1 MEKVASNGPKLDHHQ
16 DDVAFT
22 DDPIRAA
29 EDDILRRGTFAEAI
43 QRILRGLRA
52 PGSSAVVGLQGPW
65 GSGKSSVLNL
75 LELKLEQESDW
86 TTTRFNPWEVSDLD
100 SLLRGFF
107 TGLSD
112 ALPEELRKEG
122 RKRFAQYASGI
133 AKLLPEINLGLV
145 KVSTEK
151 TIEAITGGDSL
162 AIRRERIEEL
172 LAPVERPIVVL
183 LDDLD
188 RLHPDELLTI
198 FKLVR
203 LVGRL
208 PNVFY
213 VLAFDEETI
222 VDVLKT
228 TAVSGGSQERARSYL
243 EKIVQVRMDLPG
255 VHESQLSQLLNQGIG
270 RIAEH
275 HSVDLSS
282 VDFSDFANQ
291 YQNYLRRRLSEPRSV
306 KRYLAQVEAY
316 YPLVEHEVNFADY
329 LLVTFLRV
337 FHGGIYRDLPHRKD
351 GLVRSSTSL
360 FGGQPDLKKVREDW
374 MRWVKQRGV
383 DEEEIEDV
391 LSLLGSLF
399 VPVRAAMEDVIFGGS
414 VDDPIPGERRV
425 GSSEYFDRYFQ
436 HAVPPDDIP
445 DALVREAM
453 AELMEG
459 VSGKATERLLAEV
472 STKGDRLLMKLER
485 HVSRLDAIAKER
497 LLNFLAVVAP
507 DLDESG
513 EFIFSSPRDRAEIL
527 AGNVLNE
534 LVAAGGNWDVDN
546 VVQDRSSLRFVSFV
560 TRRSLRDAR
569 KNGKVPAAL
578 EKLIEAVAGHNQAA
592 LEIAMQR
599 PLEESE
605 EDARLLFDL
614 FDFIGRE
621 EGRAWLRSQ
630 SPGSQWTVEDFVA
643 LSVGVW
649 RSGKHRTVGDLS
661 TETLQSFFD
670 LDEVRHE
677 LGPME
682 DLTEPPGA
690 LLHDLPAT
698 WENRRRVGKWVLKR
712 HFEKEASNTRT
723 TDPPSDEGQD
733 SGPSGT

>member
-1 MEKVASNGPKLDHHQ
+1 MEEPASVKSEQDDHHS
-16 DDVAFT
+16 DVAFT
-22 DDPIRAA
+22 DDPINAA
-29 EDDILRRGTFAEAI
+29 KDDILGREAFADAI

-75 LELKLEQESDW
+75 LQPKLERSDW
-86 TTTRFNPWEVSDLD
+86 MTTRFNPWEVSDLD

-107 TGLSD
+107 TSLSE
-112 ALPEELRKEG
+112 ALPEELRQEG
-122 RKRFAQYASGI
+122 RKRLAQYASGI
-133 AKLLPEINLGLV
+133 AKLLPEVNLGLV
-145 KVSTEK
+145 KISAEK
-151 TIEAITGGDSL
+151 AVDAITGGDTL
-162 AIRRERIEEL
+162 AVRRERIESL
-172 LAPVERPIVVL
+172 LAELKQPLVVL

-188 RLHPDELLTI
+188 RLHPNELLTV

-222 VDVLKT
+222 VDVLRT
-228 TAVSGGSQERARSYL
+228 TAISGNSQERARSYL
-243 EKIVQVRMDLPG
+243 EKIVQVRIDLPS
-255 VHESQLSQLLNQGIG
+255 VHESQLSQLLNEGIG
-270 RIAEH
+270 RIAEN
-275 HSVDLSS
+275 HSVDLAS
-282 VDFSDFANQ
+282 VDFSGFANQ
-291 YQNYLRRRLSEPRSV
+291 YQTYLRKRLSEPRSV

-316 YPLVEHEVNFADY
+316 YPLVENEVDFADY

-337 FHGGIYRDLPHRKD
+337 FHGNIYRDLPHRKED
-351 GLVRSSTSL
+351 LVRSSTSL
-360 FGGQPDLKKVREDW
+360 FGVKPDLKKVQEDW
-374 MRWVKQRGV
+374 IRWVGQRGV
-383 DEEEIEDV
+383 NEEEVEHV
-391 LSLLGSLF
+391 LGLLGSLF
-399 VPVRAAMEDVIFGGS
+399 VPVRAAMEDVVFGGS
-414 VDDPIPGERRV
+414 VDDHIPGERRV

-459 VSGKATERLLAEV
+459 VSGKSTERLLAEV
-472 STKGDRLLMKLER
+472 ETKGDRLLMKLER
-485 HVSRLDAIAKER
+485 HVSGLDAIAKER
-497 LLNFLAVVAP
+497 LLHLLAIVAP

-513 EFIFSSPRDRAEIL
+513 EFIFLSPRDRAEIL

-534 LVAAGGNWDVDN
+534 LVSAGGNWDVDN
-546 VVQDRSSLRFVSFV
+546 VVQNRSSLRFVSFV

-578 EKLIEAVAGHNQAA
+578 EKLVEAVARHNQAA
-592 LEIAMQR
+592 LEVAMQR

-614 FDFIGRE
+614 FDLIGRD
-621 EGRAWLRSQ
+621 EGRAWLQSQ
-630 SPGSQWTVEDFVA
+630 SAGSRWTVEDFVA

-649 RSGKHRTVGDLS
+649 RSGKRRTVGDLS

-670 LDEVRHE
+670 LDEVRHA

-690 LLHDLPAT
+690 LPHDLPAT
-698 WENRRRVGKWVLKR
+698 WENRRWVGKWVLKR
-712 HFEKEASNTRT
+712 HFEKEASDTRAS
-723 TDPPSDEGQD
+723 DPPGNLAQD
-733 SGPSGT
+733 SDSSDA